1 MLNVQRIT
9 VTKKYISALTIIAIL
24 FISSLLRLHDLG
36 SESIWIDEAFS
47 VKLSSAGFFDVI
59 KGNIEDVNPPFY
71 YILLHF
77 WINLFGDSENSVRFL
92 SALLGIFS
100 VFMTYK
106 TGSLIFDREAGIISS
121 LILGLSTFHIR
132 YSQEARMYSLLSLLS
147 LLSMYFTFRLIKTR
161 SLINSTGYLLSS
173 IFLLYTHVY
182 GIFVIIVQ
190 NIFIIS
196 MFLFSRQDFKLGLR
210 RWILMQLTLLLLFT
224 PGVMILTYQ
233 FLHSIDRIGWI
244 PEPSLLSIINTFI
257 TYSGS
262 KTLMVLFLI
271 SSVFSIVKI
280 QSIRGNLNRKG
291 LFKSFESYQL
301 NIGFSNTE
309 RFYFL
314 ILWLLIP
321 VILPFIISKISTPV
335 YVYKY
340 TIEASLAF
348 YLLIAKGITSI
359 RTNNL
364 KILIIFSIILFSS
377 LNIWHYYSLARNINW
392 REIANYI
399 DNNAEPGDLFLF
411 APGFIQLPFDY
422 YSKRNDL
429 KKKQYYPPKQQ
440 VMNEDT
446 RLNQIREGNDKIWLI
461 LSERHDP
468 AYGALI
474 ESKNFA
480 YREDFNI
487 TAPKQGT
494 YPIEVYLFE
503 SK

>member
-1 MLNVQRIT
+1 M
-9 VTKKYISALTIIAIL
+9 

-77 WINLFGDSENSVRFL
+77 WINLFSDSENSVRFL

-262 KTLMVLFLI
+262 KILMVLFLI
-271 SSVFSIVKI
+271 LSVFSIVKI

-314 ILWLLIP
+314 ILWFTA
-321 VILPFIISKISTPV
+321 VQ
-335 YVYKY
+335 
-340 TIEASLAF
+340 
-348 YLLIAKGITSI
+348 
-359 RTNNL
+359 NN
-364 KILIIFSIILFSS
+364 
-377 LNIWHYYSLARNINW
+377 
-392 REIANYI
+392 
-399 DNNAEPGDLFLF
+399 
-411 APGFIQLPFDY
+411 
-422 YSKRNDL
+422 
-429 KKKQYYPPKQQ
+429 
-440 VMNEDT
+440 
-446 RLNQIREGNDKIWLI
+446 
-461 LSERHDP
+461 
-468 AYGALI
+468 
-474 ESKNFA
+474 
-480 YREDFNI
+480 
-487 TAPKQGT
+487 
-494 YPIEVYLFE
+494 
-503 SK
+503 